1 MKIAFLLFLGISYAT
16 LTAGANSQVPAQQTS
31 PESSTN
37 TVIAHPQD
45 TEHTLPAG
53 SGNRHKVGKI
63 SDGQKDTRNASARNH
78 PRSPA
83 TTIKV
88 RPKQLPNNRNHSPSR
103 NSMNLHRP
111 GLGKS
116 DALAETGLIHQETF
130 KSGQAVRPASV
141 ARSAVPLRNNVRHRG
156 ANPAVVGG
164 TANSARR
171 NTGAI
176 SGTSVHRKP

>member
-1 MKIAFLLFLGISYAT
+1 MKATRLLLLMSSCAT
-16 LTAGANSQVPAQQTS
+16 LTLGTNFAAPAQKTS
-31 PESSTN
+31 SESSTN

-45 TEHTLPAG
+45 TEHAPPAG

-63 SDGQKDTRNASARNH
+63 SDGQKDTHNASARNL

-88 RPKQLPNNRNHSPSR
+88 RPKQLPNNRKHSPSKYPT
-103 NSMNLHRP
+103 NPHQP
-111 GLGKS
+111 GLDKS
-116 DALAETGLIHQETF
+116 DALAETGLVHQETF

-141 ARSAVPLRNNVRHRG
+141 ARFPVSLRNDVRHRG
-156 ANPAVVGG
+156 ANPAVIGG
-164 TANSARR
+164 PVNSAGR

-176 SGTSVHRKP
+176 SGTSVHRRP